1 MSDPSLSPQQ
11 RDFHCQHCNGRIVIP
26 ISLPS
31 TTGPCPHCQGTIT
44 SPPPE
49 QAPPAQDIP
58 PSVYSAPQAGYA
70 QPHAPAETPQ
80 PPPPAPTPTPPAAPD
95 NKAPASHPA
104 RPAVIPP
111 RRDGAETTTTSEEE
125 KPSLAAPA
133 KIKKSSGIIP
143 AMIGLFLLIIA
154 GGVAVYYIT
163 DQIGSSVEPPNF
175 AGSPE
180 DKEIR
185 EANYI
190 RIGWQNDAY
199 EVLESFIEGKTVEEK
214 LPYVNRADAL
224 AEQMEFFYGGVDIND
239 SDTPADS
246 FSIQELTEED
256 RKRGLF
262 MLAYDQPPQF
272 ALKDFFRPLAT
283 LEVQYGI
290 NKADLLLTTLARADN
305 FAMEPVRVHAFF
317 KRTSDGLKLDW
328 EVFAQTKYRLL
339 QSFVELPDVGT
350 PETFRVL
357 IVEDVPDKGRGVV
370 GARTY
375 RIADPANLSDSARIN
390 VQLDSEIGRALS
402 IINWRGTKQGTPIT
416 KTATI
421 ELEWVGEPDNPTL
434 EIKRFICWEFLGLGG
449 KEPTTATQ

>member
-49 QAPPAQDIP
+49 QAPPVQTTP
-58 PSVYSAPQAGYA
+58 PSAYSAPAA
-70 QPHAPAETPQ
+70 QGHTAPQ
-80 PPPPAPTPTPPAAPD
+80 PPAAQAPVPPRQAPPQQATRPAA
-95 NKAPASHPA
+95 
-104 RPAVIPP
+104 IPP
-111 RRDGAETTTTSEEE
+111 RRDAAEGTNIEAAV
-125 KPSLAAPA
+125 PAPA
-133 KIKKSSGIIP
+133 PAAAVKPKKSSGIIP
-143 AMIGLFLLIIA
+143 AMVGLFLLIIA
-154 GGVAVYYIT
+154 GGAAVYYISS
-163 DQIGSSVEPPNF
+163 QMGSAIEPPNF

-190 RIGWQNDAY
+190 RVGWQNDAY
-199 EVLESFIEGKTVEEK
+199 EVLRKFIAGTTVEEK
-214 LPYVNRADAL
+214 LPNINRADAL
-224 AEQMEFFYGGVDIND
+224 ESQMEMFYGGVDIND

-246 FSIQELTEED
+246 FSIQELSEED

-262 MLAYDQPPQF
+262 MLVYDQPPQF

-290 NKADLLLTTLARADN
+290 DEADLLLSTLARVSN

-317 KRTSDGLKLDW
+317 KRTSEGLKLDW
-328 EVFAQTKYRLL
+328 EVFAQTKYRLF
-339 QSFVELPDVGT
+339 QSFVELPDVGN

-357 IVEDVPDKGRGVV
+357 IAEDVPDKGRGVV

-375 RIADPANLSDSARIN
+375 RIADPANPSDSARVN
-390 VQLDSEIGRALS
+390 VKLDSEIGRALS

-416 KTATI
+416 KTATL
-421 ELEWVGEPDNPTL
+421 ELEWTGEPESPELT
-434 EIKRFICWEFLGLGG
+434 ISRFICWEFLGLGG
-449 KEPTTATQ
+449 KEPATTAAAQ

>member
-49 QAPPAQDIP
+49 QTPPVQATP
-58 PSVYSAPQAGYA
+58 PSAYSAPQQDYT
-70 QPHAPAETPQ
+70 PPQ
-80 PPPPAPTPTPPAAPD
+80 PPAAQAPAPPQQAPPQQAT
-95 NKAPASHPA
+95 

-111 RRDGAETTTTSEEE
+111 RRDAAEGTNTEAAV
-125 KPSLAAPA
+125 PAPA
-133 KIKKSSGIIP
+133 PAAAVKPKKSSGIIP

-154 GGVAVYYIT
+154 GGAAVYYISG
-163 DQIGSSVEPPNF
+163 QMGSGIEPPNF

-190 RIGWQNDAY
+190 RVGWQNDAY
-199 EVLESFIEGKTVEEK
+199 EVLRNFVEGTTVEEK
-214 LPYVNRADAL
+214 LPHINRADAL
-224 AEQMEFFYGGVDIND
+224 ASQMKMFYGGVDIND

-246 FSIQELTEED
+246 FSIQELSEED

-262 MLAYDQPPQF
+262 MLVYDQPPQF

-290 NKADLLLTTLARADN
+290 DEADLLLSTLARVSN

-317 KRTSDGLKLDW
+317 KRTSEGLKLDW
-328 EVFAQTKYRLL
+328 EVFAQTKYRLF
-339 QSFVELPDVGT
+339 QSFVELPDVGHA
-350 PETFRVL
+350 ETFRVL
-357 IVEDVPDKGRGVV
+357 IAEDVPDKGRGVV

-375 RIADPANLSDSARIN
+375 RIADPANPSDSARVN
-390 VQLDSEIGRALS
+390 VKLDSEIGRALS
-402 IINWRGTKQGTPIT
+402 IINWRGKKQGTPIT
-416 KTATI
+416 KTATV
-421 ELEWVGEPDNPTL
+421 ELEWTGEPESPELT
-434 EIKRFICWEFLGLGG
+434 IKRFICWEFLGLGG
-449 KEPTTATQ
+449 KEPSTTAAAQ

>member
-1 MSDPSLSPQQ
+1 MSDLSLTPQQ

-44 SPPPE
+44 SPAPE
-49 QAPPAQDIP
+49 QAPPTQAAA
-58 PSVYSAPQAGYA
+58 PSAYSAPQQSYA
-70 QPHAPAETPQ
+70 PPQQAVPQAPAPAAPVPQ
-80 PPPPAPTPTPPAAPD
+80 APTPAPQSPIRPAA
-95 NKAPASHPA
+95 
-104 RPAVIPP
+104 IPP
-111 RRDGAETTTTSEEE
+111 RRNGPQGSTTERAV
-125 KPSLAAPA
+125 PAPA
-133 KIKKSSGIIP
+133 AAVKSKKSSGIIP
-143 AMIGLFLLIIA
+143 AMIGLFLLIMA
-154 GGVAVYYIT
+154 GGAAVYYISS
-163 DQIGSSVEPPNF
+163 QMGSGIEPPNF

-190 RIGWQNDAY
+190 RVGWQNEAY
-199 EVLESFIEGKTVEEK
+199 EVLEKFINGTTVEEK
-214 LPYVNRADAL
+214 LPNIHRADAL
-224 AEQMEFFYGGVDIND
+224 ASQMNMFYGGVDIND
-239 SDTPADS
+239 SDTPANS
-246 FSIQELTEED
+246 FSIQELSEED

-262 MLAYDQPPQF
+262 MLVYDQPPQF

-290 NKADLLLTTLARADN
+290 DEADLLLSTLARVSN

-317 KRTSDGLKLDW
+317 KRTSEGLKLDW
-328 EVFAQTKYRLL
+328 EVFAQTKYRLF

-357 IVEDVPDKGRGVV
+357 IAEDVPDKGRGVV

-375 RIADPANLSDSARIN
+375 RIADPANPSDSARVN
-390 VQLDSEIGRALS
+390 VKLDSETGRALS

-416 KTATI
+416 KTATV
-421 ELEWVGEPDNPTL
+421 ELEWVGEPDSPTL

-449 KEPTTATQ
+449 KEPATTAAAQ

>member
-49 QAPPAQDIP
+49 EHPPAQSGQ
-58 PSVYSAPQAGYA
+58 PSAYSALQAGQA
-70 QPHAPAETPQ
+70 PHQAPAPAPVPQQAPAPDQQAPAPQ
-80 PPPPAPTPTPPAAPD
+80 PQPVRSAG
-95 NKAPASHPA
+95 
-104 RPAVIPP
+104 IPP
-111 RRDGAETTTTSEEE
+111 RRDGAQPAAIPESDAVVAAAVAK
-125 KPSLAAPA
+125 KPRR
-133 KIKKSSGIIP
+133 SSGIIP
-143 AMIGLFLLIIA
+143 AMAGLFLLILA
-154 GGVAVYYIT
+154 GGAAVFYISN
-163 DQIGSSVEPPNF
+163 QMGSAIEPPNM

-180 DKEIR
+180 DKAIR

-190 RIGWQNDAY
+190 RVGWQKDAY
-199 EVLESFIEGKTVEEK
+199 DVLGKFIAARSVEDK
-214 LPYVNRADAL
+214 LPYINRADAL
-224 AEQMEFFYGGVDIND
+224 AEKMEMFYGGVDIND

-246 FSIQELTEED
+246 FSIQELSEED

-262 MLAYDQPPQF
+262 MLVYDQPPQF
-272 ALKDFFRPLAT
+272 ALKDFFRPLAP

-290 NKADLLLTTLARADN
+290 DEADLLLTTLARVSN

-317 KRTSDGLKLDW
+317 KRTSEGLKLDW
-328 EVFAQTKYRLL
+328 EVFAQTKYRKF
-339 QSFVELPDVGT
+339 QSYIELPDIGS

-357 IVEDVPDKGRGVV
+357 IAEDVPDKGRGVV

-375 RIADPANLSDSARIN
+375 RIADPANPTDSARVN
-390 VQLDSEIGRALS
+390 VKLDSEIGSALS

-416 KTATI
+416 KTATV
-421 ELEWVGEPDNPTL
+421 ELEWVGEPDSPTL

-449 KEPTTATQ
+449 NEPTSTAAAQ